1 MAAMSAEERGLK
13 IKLLQFL
20 ICEKFSQQ
28 KNDGYLAE
36 LVRSNLTLPQFPA
49 FLNDLYV
56 VTCWR
61 KDERFHKEVIEYA
74 TDYGTSVRSPHMDIE
89 PVRDSVLYR
98 WHTHHFPVDFSIEK
112 PTLLKIRVIL
122 DGEAQFESHLLI
134 EGRT

>member
-1 MAAMSAEERGLK
+1 MSAEEISSK

-28 KNDGYLAE
+28 KSDGYLAE
-36 LVRSNLTLPQFPA
+36 LVRSNLTLPRFPTYLA
-49 FLNDLYV
+49 DLYV

-98 WHTHHFPVDFSIEK
+98 WHTHHFPADFSIEK

-122 DGEAQFESHLLI
+122 DWEVQFESHLLI
-134 EGRT
+134 EERPR